1 MNDKIWLKLVSV
13 PAILSSFLASGLL
26 AGNTS
31 KAEAASSPPNPA
43 SCSLLQASRLESQNV
58 QSLLHRKT
66 SLLVASSS
74 NVVTDE
80 FSMDFSAAE
89 SDAAVDLFGCDC
101 AACMNVFRQIRRQ
114 SLMPKGEGHCMTNL
128 ARRSSPEKVQ
138 KVLKALDAEEAKD
151 KP

>member
-1 MNDKIWLKLVSV
+1 MNYKILLRLMAVPTVS
-13 PAILSSFLASGLL
+13 SSLLASCLFI
-26 AGNTS
+26 GNTS
-31 KAEAASSPPNPA
+31 KAQAASSQLSEA
-43 SCSLLQASRLESQNV
+43 SCSVSQPSTLESPKI
-58 QSLLHRKT
+58 QSLLHQKP

-74 NVVTDE
+74 NALPDD

-101 AACMNVFRQIRRQ
+101 PACMNVFRQLRRQ
-114 SLMPKGEGHCMTNL
+114 SLTPKGEGHCMNNL

-138 KVLKALDAEEAKD
+138 KVLKALEAEEAKN